1 MNDAMMQR
9 IAKCL
14 DRAELTP
21 EAFGEL
27 DLTAE
32 MDKHLEHLK
41 AEKIKK
47 DATKAKG
54 VS

>member
-14 DRAELTP
+14 GRAELTP

-41 AEKIKK
+41 AEKVKNGPAK
-47 DATKAKG
+47 TKG
-54 VS
+54 VG